1 MSDEITP
8 ATVWSGFWRWLSVGI
23 LALAVLGGVIY
34 AGSQFG
40 WWLQGQAIQHQSNNI
55 RNNYATQE
63 SYVSQLSGYVSS
75 IDGIAVQEGGTS
87 GQQLADLRA
96 QALGIG
102 NQACQV
108 ASQISIPLG
117 ADSAWVHANCSA
129 GAVALTSPLRKG
141 NQ

>member
-1 MSDEITP
+1 MDEITP
-8 ATVWSGFWRWLSVGI
+8 AQVWTGFWKWLSVGLLG
-23 LALAVLGGVIY
+23 LALLGGLIY

-40 WWLQGQAIQHQSNNI
+40 WWLQGQGIAHQSNNI

-75 IDGIAVQEGGTS
+75 IEGIAVQEAGTS
-87 GQQLADLRA
+87 GQQLVNLQA

-102 NQACQV
+102 NQACGV
-108 ASQISIPLG
+108 AAQISISLG
-117 ADSAWVHANCSA
+117 ADSSWVRANCSA
-129 GAVALTSPLRKG
+129 GAVSVASPLRKG